1 MSTRELLRANDL
13 RFLAVAST
21 LSPEEWNAPSL
32 CEAWSNHDV
41 LAHLVIGYRAG
52 LGVLTAEMVRHRG
65 SFDQANAD
73 LACALAATRCPADL
87 LDDLARL
94 IDQPRGMGRY
104 FPRILLLGD
113 HVTHELDILLA
124 LDREPDVAGEAL
136 TAVLNTQVA
145 LPNPFVPAFR
155 NSRGLRLIA
164 TDADWAHGDDGP
176 VVSGRASDLVSVLGD
191 RPSALPRLSGDGVTV
206 LSARVLSRRTRT
218 AG

>member
-1 MSTRELLRANDL
+1 MSRRELLRTNDL

-21 LSPEEWNAPSL
+21 LSPAEWNAQSL

-41 LAHLVIGYRAG
+41 LAHVVIGYRAG
-52 LGVLTAEMVRHRG
+52 LGVLAAGMVRHRG

-73 LACALAATRCPADL
+73 LAGSLAATRCPADL
-87 LDDLARL
+87 LDDLAGL
-94 IDQPRGMGRY
+94 IDRPRGTGRY
-104 FPRILLLGD
+104 FPRSLLLGD

-124 LDREPDVAGEAL
+124 LDREPDVACEAL
-136 TAVLNTQVA
+136 SAVLNTQVA

-191 RPSALPRLSGDGVTV
+191 RPSALPRLSGDGAAV
-206 LSARVLSRRTRT
+206 LSSRVLSRRTRT